1 MGVPLIVLVWA
12 LPASHETM
20 PLGNT
25 ACELENKINE
35 MNKYSMLCT
44 YKQNKNI
51 GRLGNQRNKG
61 AYIPVNS
68 ILLYYILYF

>member
-1 MGVPLIVLVWA
+1 MGGAHEDILITKWCGFSLMGVPLIALVWA

-44 YKQNKNI
+44 YKQN
-51 GRLGNQRNKG
+51 
-61 AYIPVNS
+61 
-68 ILLYYILYF
+68 